1 MTNPWAAIPL
11 ADYEAHMALPTV
23 GQAELIA
30 SELAR
35 AVEAHGPGSVAVLGC
50 AGGNGLE
57 RLLRGSARRVV
68 ALDINPDYV
77 ATVEARFRGRI
88 EQLEVIVASVEDDAQ
103 VFDPVDF
110 IHAALLLEYV
120 DLGRAL
126 KFMRRHCRPAAT
138 LAVVLQLPSTEIDNI
153 TPSPYASLRE
163 LEAIFRLVSPSE
175 LDRQASE
182 AGFHPVGSRIVA
194 ASGGKSFS
202 LHEFRAGRAERGN
215 GNSGSSTE
223 AAGAPRASSAC
234 GDLDTS
240 DY

>member
-1 MTNPWAAIPL
+1 
-11 ADYEAHMALPTV
+11 MALPTV
-23 GQAELIA
+23 GQAALI
-30 SELAR
+30 SNELAR
-35 AVEAHGPGSVAVLGC
+35 AVEAKRPESVAVLGC

-57 RLLRGSARRVV
+57 RLLGGSVRRVV

-88 EQLEVIVASVEDDAQ
+88 EELEAIVANVEDHAQ

-126 KFMRRHCRPAAT
+126 RFMRRHCQPSGT
-138 LAVVLQLPSTEIDNI
+138 LAVVLQLPSTEIAHI

-163 LEAIFRLVSPSE
+163 LEPIFRFVSPAE
-175 LDRQASE
+175 LGRQAAE
-182 AGFHPVGSRIVA
+182 AGFHPVGARIVA

-202 LHEFRAGRAERGN
+202 LQEFHASRGD
-215 GNSGSSTE
+215 
-223 AAGAPRASSAC
+223 AATAI
-234 GDLDTS
+234 
-240 DY
+240 